1 MFVDQSAVFVENKT
15 GRLAD
20 VMALLGREGVDVKA
34 LTVADT
40 ADFGIIRLIV
50 NSPEKALTILK
61 DNSFTANITEVLAF
75 SVSDKPGALYSA
87 MEVLR
92 KADVNIKYLYAVTGQ
107 SAGNADFVI
116 RVSDNDAAA
125 KALSDGGF
133 ALIDKEEIYK

>member
-1 MFVDQSAVFVENKT
+1 MFVEQISVFVENKT

-107 SAGNADFVI
+107 FAGNADFVI

>member
-1 MFVDQSAVFVENKT
+1 M
-15 GRLAD
+15 
-20 VMALLGREGVDVKA
+20 
-34 LTVADT
+34 
-40 ADFGIIRLIV
+40 
-50 NSPEKALTILK
+50 
-61 DNSFTANITEVLAF
+61 LAF

>member
-1 MFVDQSAVFVENKT
+1 
-15 GRLAD
+15 
-20 VMALLGREGVDVKA
+20 
-34 LTVADT
+34 
-40 ADFGIIRLIV
+40 
-50 NSPEKALTILK
+50 
-61 DNSFTANITEVLAF
+61 
-75 SVSDKPGALYSA
+75 

-107 SAGNADFVI
+107 SAGKADFVI

>member
-1 MFVDQSAVFVENKT
+1 MFVEQISVFVENKT

-92 KADVNIKYLYAVTGQ
+92 KADVNIKCLYAVTGQ

>member
-1 MFVDQSAVFVENKT
+1 MFVEQISVFVENKT

-92 KADVNIKYLYAVTGQ
+92 KADVNIKYLYAVTGK

>member
-1 MFVDQSAVFVENKT
+1 MFVEQISVFVENKT

-92 KADVNIKYLYAVTGQ
+92 KTDVNIKYLYAVTGQ

>member
-1 MFVDQSAVFVENKT
+1 MFVEQISVFVENKT

-116 RVSDNDAAA
+116 RVSAR
-125 KALSDGGF
+125 
-133 ALIDKEEIYK
+133 

>member
-1 MFVDQSAVFVENKT
+1 MFVEQISVFVENKT

-92 KADVNIKYLYAVTGQ
+92 NLYAVTGQ

>member
-1 MFVDQSAVFVENKT
+1 MFVEQISVFVENKT

-20 VMALLGREGVDVKA
+20 VMDLLGREGVDIKA

-50 NSPEKALTILK
+50 NAPEKALKLLK
-61 DNSFTANITEVLAF
+61 DNSFTANITNVLAF

-87 MEVLR
+87 MDVLR
-92 KADVNIKYLYAVTGQ
+92 NSGVNIKYLYAVTGK

-116 RVSDNDAAA
+116 RVSDNEAAA
-125 KALSDGGF
+125 KALKESGF
-133 ALIDKEEIYK
+133 TLIDKSEIYG

>member
-1 MFVDQSAVFVENKT
+1 MFVEQISVFVENKT

-61 DNSFTANITEVLAF
+61 GNSFTANITEVLAF
-75 SVSDKPGALYSA
+75 SVS
-87 MEVLR
+87 R
-92 KADVNIKYLYAVTGQ
+92 YAF
-107 SAGNADFVI
+107 SSP
-116 RVSDNDAAA
+116 VS
-125 KALSDGGF
+125 SGSSRQMS
-133 ALIDKEEIYK
+133 

>member
-1 MFVDQSAVFVENKT
+1 MFVEQISVFVENKT

-92 KADVNIKYLYAVTGQ
+92 KSDVNIKYLYAVTGQ